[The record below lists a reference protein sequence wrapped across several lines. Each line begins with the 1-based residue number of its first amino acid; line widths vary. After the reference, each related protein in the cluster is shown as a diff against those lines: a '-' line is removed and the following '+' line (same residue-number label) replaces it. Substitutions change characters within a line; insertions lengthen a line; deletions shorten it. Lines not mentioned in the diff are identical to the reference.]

1 MTTTIEHSEDLAE
14 LAAAIIE
21 VQAEMPKIPK
31 TSDNPFFK
39 SKYADLADVKTL
51 ADPIITK
58 HGLAVTQW
66 SSNNDKG
73 DTLVT
78 MLLHRSGQF
87 IKSEMQLHLTKT
99 DAQGQ
104 GSALT
109 YARRYAYMA
118 SLGLVVDADD
128 DGNLASQSK
137 SNRSEGK
144 PKRSAGAPVKKA
156 DPETGEVL
164 HNLTK
169 NMLDKIAGGDRQKF
183 MDQVEKA
190 HKVKISAVPESKR
203 DDVEKMINEWSA
215 GRPFSDDPGAS
226 VGAAS

>member
-1 MTTTIEHSEDLAE
+1 MTTTLEHSTELAD
-14 LAAAIIE
+14 LAAALIE
-21 VQAEMPKIPK
+21 VQKEVPKIPK

-66 SSNNDKG
+66 PSSNDKG

-87 IKSEMQLHLTKT
+87 IKSEMQLHLTKS

-118 SLGLVVDADD
+118 SLGLVADADD
-128 DGNLASQSK
+128 DGNRASQTQS
-137 SNRSEGK
+137 SDAGSRPK
-144 PKRSAGAPVKKA
+144 PKTTKKA
-156 DPETGEVL
+156 NPETGEL
-164 HNLTK
+164 EHNMTK
-169 NMLDKIAGGDRQKF
+169 AMLDKIAGPDRQKF
-183 MDQVEKA
+183 MDEAEKK
-190 HKVKISAVPESKR
+190 HKIKIGAVPESKR
-203 DDVEKMINEWSA
+203 ADVEKMIDDWSA
-215 GRPFSDDPGAS
+215 GRPFDK
-226 VGAAS
+226 AAS

>member
-1 MTTTIEHSEDLAE
+1 MTTTLEHSTELAE
-14 LAAAIIE
+14 LAAALIE
-21 VQAEMPKIPK
+21 VQKEVPKIPK

-66 SSNNDKG
+66 PSSNDRG

-78 MLLHRSGQF
+78 ILLHNSGQF
-87 IKSEMQLHLTKT
+87 INAEMQLHLTKD

-118 SLGLVVDADD
+118 SLGLVADADD
-128 DGNLASQSK
+128 DGNRASQSQ
-137 SNRSEGK
+137 STGAGSK
-144 PKRSAGAPVKKA
+144 PKPKTTKKA
-156 DPETGEVL
+156 NPETGEL
-164 HNLTK
+164 EHNMTK
-169 NMLDKIAGGDRQKF
+169 AMLDKIAGPDRQKF
-183 MDQVEKA
+183 MDEAEKK
-190 HKVKISAVPESKR
+190 HKIKIGAVPESKR
-203 DDVEKMINEWSA
+203 ADVEKMIDDWSA
-215 GRPFSDDPGAS
+215 GRPFDK
-226 VGAAS
+226 AAS

>member
-1 MTTTIEHSEDLAE
+1 VTTTIEHSDDLAE

-21 VQAEMPKIPK
+21 VQAAMPKIPK

-66 SSNNDKG
+66 PSNNDKG

-87 IKSEMQLHLTKT
+87 IKSEMQLHLTKS

-118 SLGLVVDADD
+118 SLGLVADVDD
-128 DGNLASQSK
+128 DGNRSSQPQ
-137 SNRSEGK
+137 SNRSEAK
-144 PKRSAGAPVKKA
+144 PKPQAKARAAKNA
-156 DPETGEVL
+156 DPKTGEVL
-164 HNLTK
+164 HNLQPK
-169 NMLDKIAGGDRQKF
+169 MLEEIKGADRPRFLEHLGSKYEFKITAVPDSKREE
-183 MDQVEKA
+183 VEK
-190 HKVKISAVPESKR
+190 VIG
-203 DDVEKMINEWSA
+203 EWSA
-215 GRPFSDDPGAS
+215 GRPFSDDPGVKAE
-226 VGAAS
+226 A

>member
-1 MTTTIEHSEDLAE
+1 MTTTVEHSQDLAE

-66 SSNNDKG
+66 PSNNDKG

-87 IKSEMQLHLTKT
+87 IKSEMQLHLTKA

-118 SLGLVVDADD
+118 SLGLVADADD
-128 DGNLASQSK
+128 DGHQAAQPQ
-137 SNRSEGK
+137 SNRSGAK
-144 PKRSAGAPVKKA
+144 PKRSAGAAARKA

-169 NMLDKIAGGDRQKF
+169 NMLDKIAGPDRQKF
-183 MDQVEKA
+183 MDQVERSTRSR
-190 HKVKISAVPESKR
+190 SAPFPNRSRRGE
-203 DDVEKMINEWSA
+203 DDRRVERW
-215 GRPFSDDPGAS
+215 PTL
-226 VGAAS
+226 

>member
-58 HGLAVTQW
+58 HGLAVTQG

-78 MLLHRSGQF
+78 MLLHRSGQ
-87 IKSEMQLHLTKT
+87 L
-99 DAQGQ
+99 
-104 GSALT
+104 
-109 YARRYAYMA
+109 
-118 SLGLVVDADD
+118 
-128 DGNLASQSK
+128 
-137 SNRSEGK
+137 
-144 PKRSAGAPVKKA
+144 P
-156 DPETGEVL
+156 
-164 HNLTK
+164 
-169 NMLDKIAGGDRQKF
+169 
-183 MDQVEKA
+183 
-190 HKVKISAVPESKR
+190 
-203 DDVEKMINEWSA
+203 INEPTRA
-215 GRPFSDDPGAS
+215 RERDAEKGEG
-226 VGAAS
+226 

>member
-1 MTTTIEHSEDLAE
+1 MSTTIEHSDELSE

-66 SSNNDKG
+66 PSNNEKG

-118 SLGLVVDADD
+118 SLGLVADADD
-128 DGNLASQSK
+128 DGNRASQSQ
-137 SNRSEGK
+137 SSSQGK
-144 PKRSAGAPVKKA
+144 PKPKATKKA
-156 DPETGEVL
+156 NPETGEL
-164 HNLTK
+164 EHNMTK
-169 NMLDKIAGGDRQKF
+169 SMLDKIAGPDRQKF
-183 MDQVEKA
+183 MEELEKK
-190 HKVKISAVPESKR
+190 HKIKIGAVLESKR
-203 DDVEKMINEWSA
+203 ADVEKMIDEWSA
-215 GRPFSDDPGAS
+215 GRPFSDPGESIHTKAD
-226 VGAAS
+226 A

>member
-1 MTTTIEHSEDLAE
+1 MTTTLEHSTELAE
-14 LAAAIIE
+14 LAAALIE
-21 VQAEMPKIPK
+21 VQKEVPKIPK

-66 SSNNDKG
+66 PSSNDKG
-73 DTLVT
+73 DTLIT

-87 IKSEMQLHLTKT
+87 IKSEMQLHLTKS

-118 SLGLVVDADD
+118 SLGLVADADD
-128 DGNLASQSK
+128 DGNRASQSQ
-137 SNRSEGK
+137 SSDAGSK
-144 PKRSAGAPVKKA
+144 PKPKTTKKA
-156 DPETGEVL
+156 NRETGEL
-164 HNLTK
+164 EHNMTK
-169 NMLDKIAGGDRQKF
+169 AMLDKIAGPDRQKF
-183 MDQVEKA
+183 MDELEKK
-190 HKVKISAVPESKR
+190 HKIKIGAVPESKR
-203 DDVEKMINEWSA
+203 ADVEKMIDDWSA
-215 GRPFSDDPGAS
+215 GRPFDK
-226 VGAAS
+226 AAS